1 MFNESNHIQD
11 YEILKKVSLIKKK
24 KKTVKYYKLFDII
37 RCKLNTT

>member
-24 KKTVKYYKLFDII
+24 KKQLSII
-37 RCKLNTT
+37 NCLT